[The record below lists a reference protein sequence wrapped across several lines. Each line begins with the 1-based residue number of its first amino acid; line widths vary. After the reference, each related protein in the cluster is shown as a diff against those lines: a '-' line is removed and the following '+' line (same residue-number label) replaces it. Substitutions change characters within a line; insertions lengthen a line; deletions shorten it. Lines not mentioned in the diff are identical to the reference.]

1 MNRNVATLVVA
12 VLLAFAFLL
21 LLVSYRVR
29 ETEVAVLLTFEKP
42 VAEVDSPGFHLKW
55 PWPIQKVELI
65 DRRLRIYRGV
75 FEQTQTQDGKTVVVR
90 VHTGWRPANGRAI
103 AFREQ
108 VGTVEAAE
116 GYLGG
121 IVESQKN
128 TVIRAHPL
136 SDLISVDPDALK
148 IEAVEDE
155 MLGGIRELALDDYG
169 VDVVFVG
176 IEQVVL
182 PDTVTQAVFSR
193 MREERNRIAER
204 YRAEGR
210 KEAEII
216 RATAESERTRT
227 LAEAESEA
235 KVTRGKAEAGAA
247 ESFGVYTN
255 DLDLAIFIQKLD
267 ALEETLKDR
276 ATVVFDGSRPP
287 FDLLLGMPEEGK
299 EGRRE

>member
-1 MNRNVATLVVA
+1 MKRNIATLIVGVV
-12 VLLAFAFLL
+12 LALVFILI
-21 LLVSYRVR
+21 LVSYRVR

-42 VAEVDSPGFHLKW
+42 VAEVDEPGFHLKW

-65 DRRLRIYRGV
+65 DRRVRIYRGT

-90 VHTGWRPANGRAI
+90 VHTGWRPAEGRAI
-103 AFREQ
+103 PFREQ

-128 TVIRAHPL
+128 AVLRAHPL
-136 SDLISVDPDALK
+136 SDLISVDPEALK
-148 IEAVEDE
+148 LEEIETQILD
-155 MLGGIRELALDDYG
+155 GIRQLALNEYG
-169 VDVVFVG
+169 VDIVFVG
-176 IEQVVL
+176 IEQVAL
-182 PDTVTQAVFSR
+182 PDSVTQEVFNR
-193 MREERNRIAER
+193 MREERNRMAER

-210 KEAEII
+210 REAEII

-235 KVTRGKAEAGAA
+235 KVTRGKAEASAA

-255 DLDLAIFIQKLD
+255 DLELAIFIQKLD
-267 ALEETLKDR
+267 ALEEALKER
-276 ATVVFDGSRPP
+276 ATVVFDADRPP
-287 FDLLLGMPEEGK
+287 FDLLQEMPET
-299 EGRRE
+299 REPGNRE

>member
-1 MNRNVATLVVA
+1 MRRNVATLIVGL
-12 VLLAFAFLL
+12 LLAFAFLL

-29 ETEVAVLLTFEKP
+29 ETEVAILLTFERP

-55 PWPIQKVELI
+55 PWPVQKVELI
-65 DRRLRIYRGV
+65 DRRLRMYRGV

-90 VHTGWRPANGRAI
+90 VHAGWRPARGQAI

-108 VGTVEAAE
+108 VGTVIAAD

-128 TVIRAHPL
+128 IVIRAHPL
-136 SDLISVDPDALK
+136 SDLISVDPEALK
-148 IEAVEDE
+148 IEAIEDK
-155 MLGGIRELALDDYG
+155 MLDSIRGLALDDYG
-169 VDVVFVG
+169 IDVAFVG
-176 IEQVVL
+176 IEQVAL
-182 PDTVTQAVFSR
+182 PDTVTQDVFSR

-216 RATAESERTRT
+216 RATAESERTRR

-235 KVTRGKAEAGAA
+235 KVVRGRAEAAAA
-247 ESFGVYTN
+247 ESYGVYTN
-255 DLDLAIFIQKLD
+255 DLALAIFIQKLD
-267 ALEETLKDR
+267 ALEETLSDR
-276 ATVVFDGSRPP
+276 ATVVFDASRPP
-287 FDLLLGMPEEGK
+287 FDLLLRMPDGGK
-299 EGRRE
+299 EGDRE